1 MRATLMLEDGKSF
14 SGEALNS
21 GESIGEVIL
30 NTAVVGYQE
39 MMTDPANANKILVLT
54 YPLIGNYGVA
64 PRFNESKKVWLA
76 GLVIKEKSRIYS
88 NWQAKDSF
96 DNFIKGHKLLTITEV
111 DTRSLAVHLRQKGE
125 MLGIIST
132 NTLEPKELLVKIDT
146 FRKKPATS
154 LLPKISVS
162 KPLNLGKTNKK
173 AKKIA
178 ILDLGITNSII
189 RQLESLGFSLVILP
203 YNTPAK
209 EILGLKLSGLIISNG
224 PEYDVGLQ
232 EIAAEIKDLIGRLP
246 ILGISTG
253 HQLLARALGA
263 KVAKMKLGHR
273 GVNYPMYNPASY
285 KGEITAQNHSYVVDV
300 DSLNKIKHIKI
311 TGYNL
316 NDRTVEEMES
326 KKLRFISTQYV
337 PVSPGFNEVDSIF
350 TRFLRMIG
358 KKSQHV

>member
-21 GESIGEVIL
+21 GEGIGEVIL

-64 PRFNESKKVWLA
+64 PKFNESKKVWLS

-96 DNFIKGHKLLTITEV
+96 DNFVKGHKLLTISEV

-125 MLGIIST
+125 MFGIIST
-132 NTLEPKELLVKIDT
+132 NTFASKELLAKIDAL
-146 FRKKPATS
+146 RKKSAVS
-154 LLPKISVS
+154 SLPKISVS
-162 KPLNLGKTNKK
+162 KPMHLGKTKK
-173 AKKIA
+173 SRRIA
-178 ILDLGITNSII
+178 ILDLGITHSII
-189 RQLESLGFSLVILP
+189 RQLETLGLSLTIMP
-203 YNTPAK
+203 YNATAK
-209 EILGLKLSGLIISNG
+209 EILRLKPKGLLISSG
-224 PEYDVGLQ
+224 PEEDIGLD
-232 EIAAEIKDLIGRLP
+232 EAANNIKDLIGRLP

-253 HQLLARALGA
+253 HQLLARVLGA
-263 KVAKMKLGHR
+263 KLVKMKLGHH

-285 KGEITAQNHSYVVDV
+285 KGEITVQNHSYAVDV

-337 PVSPGFNEVDSIF
+337 PASPGFNEVNEVF
-350 TRFLRMIG
+350 NRFIRILT
-358 KKSQHV
+358 KE

>member
-21 GESIGEVIL
+21 GEGIGKVIL

-39 MMTDPANANKILVLT
+39 MMTDPANANKILILT

-64 PRFNESKKVWLA
+64 PKFNESKKVWLS

-96 DNFIKGHKLLTITEV
+96 DNFVKGHKLLTISEV

-132 NTLEPKELLVKIDT
+132 NTFTTKELLAKIDA
-146 FRKKPATS
+146 FRKKS
-154 LLPKISVS
+154 SVSSLPKISVS
-162 KPLNLGKTNKK
+162 KPIHLGKSKK
-173 AKKIA
+173 SKRIA

-189 RQLESLGFSLVILP
+189 RQLETLGLSITIMP
-203 YNTPAK
+203 YNATAK
-209 EILGLKLSGLIISNG
+209 EILRLKPKGLLISSG
-224 PEYDVGLQ
+224 PEEDIGLD
-232 EIAAEIKDLIGRLP
+232 EVANNIKDLIGRLP

-263 KVAKMKLGHR
+263 KLVKMKLGHH

-285 KGEITAQNHSYVVDV
+285 KGEITVQNHSYAVDV
-300 DSLNKIKHIKI
+300 DSLNKIKNIKI

-316 NDRTVEEMES
+316 NDRTVEEIES

-337 PVSPGFNEVDSIF
+337 PLSPGFNEVNEVF
-350 TRFLRMIG
+350 KRFIRILT
-358 KKSQHV
+358 KE